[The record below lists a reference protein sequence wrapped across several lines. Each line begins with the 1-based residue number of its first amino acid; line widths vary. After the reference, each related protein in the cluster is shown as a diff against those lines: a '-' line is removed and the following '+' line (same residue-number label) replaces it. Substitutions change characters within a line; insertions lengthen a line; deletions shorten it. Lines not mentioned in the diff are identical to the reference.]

1 MRAEDEAA
9 RLAQIEQTRLE
20 MERSND
26 DAKAAVDEKFVE
38 NAKKGMD
45 ARIEKDVL
53 KAKREANESS
63 QMERAK
69 HLKERIELEKK
80 KADLAREALQLEK
93 KANAELRAL
102 EKTKTTQKLQMTK
115 KRELER
121 KADLVRRIKAAAAA
135 PDEGPSGAGAFSQ
148 AHSKTSM
155 ERSVRTADGNGMAR
169 TVLLE
174 DMSMAELR
182 ERLTLVAKRAERKET
197 NRRERFRTQRLEK
210 ETMLADKLADV
221 NRHHEGIAMSLKTR
235 RDTRELEDAKRRRQV
250 VTKRETDA
258 RTVEAKLKAKERDA
272 ERAEKIKRAQAEAD
286 AFHESTRTASDPTAG
301 QRKERSVLVGQNRTH
316 GLQKLLVA
324 EERFDAAK
332 TRKVESRR
340 AKESREK
347 ESREKSAFEM
357 EYEKKL
363 RAAGKEDETMRRDA
377 LREKREAVEKERT
390 RVTEMRH
397 TFGRLNTPVDGVP
410 DDGKYAA
417 VKNAVGPGTLKRE
430 GLSSNLTRGA
440 FAGTAKVNFGKQHAA
455 ETALRDAYQ
464 IEFAG
469 TRDTMLDAP
478 IQTGGV
484 ARTAAE

>member
-1 MRAEDEAA
+1 MR
-9 RLAQIEQTRLE
+9 
-20 MERSND
+20 
-26 DAKAAVDEKFVE
+26 
-38 NAKKGMD
+38 
-45 ARIEKDVL
+45 
-53 KAKREANESS
+53 
-63 QMERAK
+63 
-69 HLKERIELEKK
+69 
-80 KADLAREALQLEK
+80 
-93 KANAELRAL
+93 
-102 EKTKTTQKLQMTK
+102 
-115 KRELER
+115 
-121 KADLVRRIKAAAAA
+121 
-135 PDEGPSGAGAFSQ
+135 
-148 AHSKTSM
+148 
-155 ERSVRTADGNGMAR
+155 
-169 TVLLE
+169 
-174 DMSMAELR
+174 
-182 ERLTLVAKRAERKET
+182 VAK
-197 NRRERFRTQRLEK
+197 
-210 ETMLADKLADV
+210 
-221 NRHHEGIAMSLKTR
+221 
-235 RDTRELEDAKRRRQV
+235 
-250 VTKRETDA
+250 
-258 RTVEAKLKAKERDA
+258 
-272 ERAEKIKRAQAEAD
+272 
-286 AFHESTRTASDPTAG
+286 
-301 QRKERSVLVGQNRTH
+301 
-316 GLQKLLVA
+316 
-324 EERFDAAK
+324 ERFDAAK